1 MDRIT
6 WFGHSAF
13 KVECNGASV
22 IIDPFLAPA
31 FKFTQKDLGKADLVL
46 VTHDHGDHVG
56 CAIDYCREN
65 GVPLGCV
72 VGTAQALVERGLP
85 KNLVFGE
92 IGFNIGGS
100 ITVSG
105 MTVTMSQAFHSSD
118 SSVPVSY
125 IIQMPDGF
133 RFYHAGD
140 TGIFLTME
148 LLGKLY
154 PLDLAML
161 PIGGYFTM
169 DAYQAAHAA
178 RLLRARNVIPMHWG
192 TFPVLAQSPDEF
204 FEEMARTCPQAQ
216 CLRVKPGQALE
227 MEHIKRK
234 VTGNDWPL

>member
-31 FKFTQKDLGKADLVL
+31 TKLTQKDLGHADLVL

-56 CAIDYCREN
+56 CAIEYCKETGTR
-65 GVPLGCV
+65 LGCV

-85 KNLVFGE
+85 KDLTIDGL
-92 IGFNIGGS
+92 GFNIGGS
-100 ITVSG
+100 IEVAG
-105 MTVTMSQAFHSSD
+105 MTVTMAQAFHSSD

-125 IIQMPDGF
+125 IVTMPDGF

-140 TGIFLTME
+140 TGIFQTME

-161 PIGGYFTM
+161 PIGGFFTM
-169 DAYQAAHAA
+169 DALQAAHAA
-178 RLLRARNVIPMHWG
+178 KLLHAQNVIPMHWG
-192 TFPVLAQSPDEF
+192 TFPMLAQSPDEF
-204 FEEMARTCPQAQ
+204 LKEMARTCPETQ
-216 CLRVKPGQALE
+216 CLHLAPGQALE
-227 MEHIKRK
+227 MEHIKKRP
-234 VTGNDWPL
+234 TRNAWPL